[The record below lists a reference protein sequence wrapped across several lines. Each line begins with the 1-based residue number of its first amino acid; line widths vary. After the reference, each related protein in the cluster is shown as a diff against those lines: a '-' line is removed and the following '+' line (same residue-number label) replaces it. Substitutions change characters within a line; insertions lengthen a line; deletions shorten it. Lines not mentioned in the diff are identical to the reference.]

1 MMAEIRRFTREMSFE
16 EALEA
21 HPGAAHIFSQ
31 YGIGCSTCVV
41 APYETI
47 DEGARSHHIDVEA
60 LLADLNALL
69 TQSPQG

>member
-1 MMAEIRRFTREMSFE
+1 MAHISRFTREMSFE

-21 HPGAAHIFSQ
+21 HTGAAHVFGQ
-31 YGIGCSTCVV
+31 YGIGCSNCVV

-47 DEGARSHHIDVEA
+47 AEGARSHHIDVEA

-69 TQSPQG
+69 TSPQG

>member
-1 MMAEIRRFTREMSFE
+1 MAEIKKFTRDMSFE

-21 HPGAAHIFSQ
+21 HAGAAHVFSG

-47 DEGARSHHIDVEA
+47 AEGARSHHIDVEA

-69 TQSPQG
+69 TASSQG